1 MLGEGVKPAS
11 RFFSGKQTAEITLR
25 FRQAFTNRRVRDGEP
40 GLLFIEHASLK
51 GNSVYSEKSV
61 CSHVAASA
69 VPEQLR
75 LESLQP
81 FAARG

>member
-11 RFFSGKQTAEITLR
+11 RFLPGKQTAESAFR
-25 FRQAFTNRRVRDGEP
+25 FRQAFADRGVRGCCSSSLP
-40 GLLFIEHASLK
+40 LK

-81 FAARG
+81 FAASG